1 MQGNHRAVF
10 GSVVSRRTTIVLAVL
25 LVLALLHGVIPWML
39 AWPFHASSSSKSADY
54 FCIHGNELGADGF
67 GALDAAAEWHGKS
80 SGRKILLLLPHINRI
95 VEIGAVPSFEQTCRN
110 ELIKRGVPSADVW
123 PIRADAL
130 NAWGEAHAL
139 SEWLKAH
146 PESTVRIACSPFSS
160 GRLRYVLSKI
170 LGPIDSERVGLA
182 ILPDPECR
190 VESWWRSRTGVKRFM
205 YGWLELIYVW
215 AKGDGACPEMPD
227 AATFQHEIR
236 TQIGEAP
243 L

>member
-1 MQGNHRAVF
+1 MQGNLGAGF
-10 GSVVSRRTTIVLAVL
+10 GWVLSRRTLIVLAVL
-25 LVLALLHGVIPWML
+25 LVFALLLGVIPRML
-39 AWPFHASSSSKSADY
+39 AWPFQAASSSKSADY
-54 FCIHGNELGADGF
+54 FCIHGNELSADGF
-67 GALDAAAEWHGKS
+67 QAYDVAAEWHGKPA
-80 SGRKILLLLPHINRI
+80 GRKILVLLPHVSRI
-95 VEIGAVPSFEQTCRN
+95 VEIGAVRSFEQTCLS

-130 NAWGEAHAL
+130 NVWGEAHAL

-160 GRLRYVLSKI
+160 GQLRYVFRKI

-182 ILPDPECR
+182 ILLDPKCR
-190 VESWWRSRTGVKRFM
+190 VESWWQSRAGVKGVM
-205 YGWLELIYVW
+205 YGWLELIYAW
-215 AKGDGACPEMPD
+215 AKGNEAFPEMPD